1 MTFWDSLI
9 VGEAREMGSHTFLAE
24 DIKRFAAK
32 YDPQAFHL
40 DANAAKASIL
50 GGLCAS
56 GWHTAGVC
64 MRLNVE
70 SQVALGRAWVAAGN
84 QPPRMGPSPGVKNL
98 AWPKPVY
105 AGDTVT
111 FTQTL
116 TGKRASASRKGW
128 GVLEFTTQGVNQH
141 GDTVFSFDGAAFC
154 GTD

>member
-1 MTFWDSLI
+1 MTFWDSLT
-9 VGEAREMGSHTFLAE
+9 VGEARILGSHIFAAD

-32 YDPQAFHL
+32 FDPQPFHL
-40 DANAAKASIL
+40 DEVAAKGSVL

-70 SQVALGRAWVAAGN
+70 NQVAFAKDWIAAGN
-84 QPPRMGPSPGVKNL
+84 RPPRMGPSPGVTNL
-98 AWPKPVY
+98 RWPKPVY
-105 AGDTVT
+105 VGDTIT

-116 TGKRASASRKGW
+116 TAKRASGSRPGW
-128 GVLEFTTQGVNQH
+128 GVLEFTTLGVNQH
-141 GDTVFSFDGAAFC
+141 GETVFSFDGAAFC